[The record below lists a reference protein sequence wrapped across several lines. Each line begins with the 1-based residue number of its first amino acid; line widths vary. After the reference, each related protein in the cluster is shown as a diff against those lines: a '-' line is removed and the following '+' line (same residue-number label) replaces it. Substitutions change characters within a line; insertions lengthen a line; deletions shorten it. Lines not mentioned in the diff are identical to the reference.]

1 MSYIKQARYM
11 RNKVDIRSS
20 RTRFKAVKRCRN
32 IFNILSW
39 IYSRQNALCLISDNV
54 EKSIQHKISLRE
66 WTRLYRSFVLQS
78 FPTSSSHL
86 PASFF
91 IMVIAFHEDGNN
103 LIPAA
108 I

>member
-1 MSYIKQARYM
+1 MSYIKQTRYM
-11 RNKVDIRSS
+11 RNKVDVRSS
-20 RTRFKAVKRCRN
+20 RIRFKAVKRCRN
-32 IFNILSW
+32 IFNTLSW

-78 FPTSSSHL
+78 FPTSSHL

-91 IMVIAFHEDGNN
+91 IMVIVFHEDGNN
-103 LIPAA
+103 LIPTAM
-108 I
+108 